1 MERESSL
8 EERQRKDKELAEA
21 NKDRQARLEGTS
33 APEET
38 PEEGLGDVPEW
49 VGTPPETEEE
59 SEEET
64 TPEYPRETY

>member
-8 EERQRKDKELAEA
+8 EERQRKDKELAEE
-21 NKDRQARLEGTS
+21 NKARQARLEGTS

-49 VGTPPETEEE
+49 EDTPPETD
-59 SEEET
+59 EET